1 MVTSSFKIMYHAGK
15 QNAHSDTLA
24 QRPRGDLSDVFK
36 PQKER
41 ERIWKC
47 FICLTIPWLILINT
61 LFKPSV
67 RYSICGS
74 YTTLPRNY
82 NSALLQS
89 LSTSADVLPDS
100 FVNDNDFGTSI
111 LSQLTESEIGE
122 IQRVDQTIRHV
133 MTQKQVYLPCRLSGA
148 VDHSTLKQS

>member
-1 MVTSSFKIMYHAGK
+1 MPPLKVADCNVTSSFKIMYHAGK
-15 QNAHSDTLA
+15 QNAHSDTLP
-24 QRPRGDLSDVFK
+24 QRPHGDLSDVFK

-67 RYSICGS
+67 RNGICSS
-74 YTTLPRNY
+74 YTTVPHNY
-82 NSALLQS
+82 NSALVQS

-111 LSQLTESEIGE
+111 FHHFSAH
-122 IQRVDQTIRHV
+122 RVRN
-133 MTQKQVYLPCRLSGA
+133 R
-148 VDHSTLKQS
+148 